1 MFGVLQAA
9 SCAGNYT
16 TPCPSNAEGSPLP
29 NPWVLEG
36 ALVSGPTLASDSAF
50 VDQRI
55 QPDVR
60 VSIEYNAGFTG
71 ALLSGPRQADPRP
84 GKAIQ
89 PTEYALPLQ
98 PQPAPLSMAQV
109 SWRPWQR
116 ARQPA
121 SPTAPKGMGSYTAAT
136 QGALSEGS
144 RTKLPPMCPAFRAF
158 RSREMVHNV
167 GIQIE

>member
-1 MFGVLQAA
+1 M
-9 SCAGNYT
+9 
-16 TPCPSNAEGSPLP
+16 
-29 NPWVLEG
+29 
-36 ALVSGPTLASDSAF
+36 SGPTLASDSAF

-71 ALLSGPRQADPRP
+71 ALLSGPGQADPCP
-84 GKAIQ
+84 DEPIQ
-89 PTEYALPLQ
+89 PTEYATVP
-98 PQPAPLSMAQV
+98 PQSQHAPFSMAQV

-144 RTKLPPMCPAFRAF
+144 RTKPPPMSPAFRACQ
-158 RSREMVHNV
+158 SREMVHK
-167 GIQIE
+167 QAFR